1 MFTKHPMWTVLT
13 ITAALGLVLFWSD
26 RQGPVRG
33 SLTIG
38 IIAGLIAATVYFF
51 LGDNF
56 EPSIAGKWIVVIV
69 LIAFAQ
75 EVLRRLRKRLY
86 R

>member
-1 MFTKHPMWTVLT
+1 MWTVLT
-13 ITAALGLVLFWSD
+13 IIAVPGLLLFWRD

-38 IIAGLIAATVYFF
+38 VLAGLIAATIYFF
-51 LGDNF
+51 LGDDF
-56 EPSIAGKWIVVIV
+56 QLSIVGKWIVAIV
-69 LIAFAQ
+69 LITAFQ
-75 EVLRRLRKRLY
+75 EAFRWTRKQLY

>member
-1 MFTKHPMWTVLT
+1 MWIVLT
-13 ITAALGLVLFWSD
+13 ITAGLGLVLFWSD

-38 IIAGLIAATVYFF
+38 ILAGLIAATVYFF
-51 LGDNF
+51 LGDDF
-56 EPSIAGKWIVVIV
+56 ELSVAGKWIVVIV
-69 LIAFAQ
+69 VIASVQ
-75 EVLRRLRKRLY
+75 EVLRWLRKQLY